1 MYSVT
6 SVVFCGEITFI
17 NVPLFFLPLSNSLN
31 PQESSRLGAILRFFF
46 KSVSG
51 DITPLMDEENP
62 YEIYTT
68 GINTTHPRYFLA
80 FTDSNKVKRW
90 MEIDKALFDAFNEFE
105 LDDLSFFN
113 EVDRHYERSEVTEAT
128 LNRRAAKPQ
137 ESVEEIVSQQMERD
151 KLHRAIA
158 QLPEK
163 QRRRLVLYY
172 FGEFTYEQIADMEGC
187 KHPAV
192 MKSISSALKK
202 LKNFL
207 SGEVTI

>member
-1 MYSVT
+1 MD
-6 SVVFCGEITFI
+6 GGHPKNID
-17 NVPLFFLPLSNSLN
+17 PRPK
-31 PQESSRLGAILRFFF
+31 RRR
-46 KSVSG
+46 
-51 DITPLMDEENP
+51 DEENP

-68 GINTTHPRYFLA
+68 GINTTNPRYFLA
-80 FTDSNKVKRW
+80 FTDSNKVKQW
-90 MEIDKALFDAFNEFE
+90 MEIDKTLFDAFNEFE

-137 ESVEEIVSQQMERD
+137 KSVEEIVSQQMEMD

-158 QLPEK
+158 QLPET

>member
-1 MYSVT
+1 MDGSHPKN
-6 SVVFCGEITFI
+6 ID
-17 NVPLFFLPLSNSLN
+17 PRPK
-31 PQESSRLGAILRFFF
+31 RRR
-46 KSVSG
+46 
-51 DITPLMDEENP
+51 DEENP

-90 MEIDKALFDAFNEFE
+90 MEIDKTLFD
-105 LDDLSFFN
+105 FFN
-113 EVDRHYERSEVTEAT
+113 EVDRHYERSEMTEAT
-128 LNRRAAKPQ
+128 LSRRAAKPQ
-137 ESVEEIVSQQMERD
+137 ESVEEIVSQQMEMD